1 MSAGI
6 TGDCRLP
13 IMHRKLDQGRRLKRQ
28 AGYDDGKG
36 RTEPLKRPY
45 NAPGIGWLLA
55 AIAGVVAVLAALN
68 VITGI
73 ANLTYWLI
81 ALLAL
86 AILL

>member
-1 MSAGI
+1 M
-6 TGDCRLP
+6 
-13 IMHRKLDQGRRLKRQ
+13 
-28 AGYDDGKG
+28 
-36 RTEPLKRPY
+36 KRPY

>member
-1 MSAGI
+1 M
-6 TGDCRLP
+6 
-13 IMHRKLDQGRRLKRQ
+13 
-28 AGYDDGKG
+28 
-36 RTEPLKRPY
+36 TEREEVEPMKRPY

-73 ANLTYWLI
+73 SGLTYWLI
-81 ALLAL
+81 VLLAL